1 MPWGK
6 KKSYN
11 LMQSTNKQKKAPAT
25 NGFHSKVN
33 SSSSSPISSTSS
45 TNSSKGLVRKSDIP
59 KQVKN
64 ISKLKKI
71 L

>member
-11 LMQSTNKQKKAPAT
+11 LVQSTNKQKKAPTA
-25 NGFHSKVN
+25 NGFCSKVN
-33 SSSSSPISSTSS
+33 SSRSSSMSS
-45 TNSSKGLVRKSDIP
+45 TNSSKGLVRKNNVP

-64 ISKLKKI
+64 SSKLKKI